1 MKKFL
6 TNDIC
11 KKIGISV
18 IMLAIM
24 LCSVFIVSKFA
35 TSPEYYKGTMQSID
49 DKKATVMGIT
59 AGAATTS
66 TILAAFPGD
75 VTTPIANQ
83 IMQISSYLMIVV
95 CVLVL
100 EKSVLTVMGYLAFNI
115 LVPIAC
121 VLFGIHTFIRKEF
134 LKTIALK
141 FVIFAMVIVTII
153 PLSVKIGDLICDSN
167 SVYIEQVT
175 EESIEENTE
184 KNTGEGTLD
193 ESWSDGIINKFKEG
207 AAYAG
212 NYAKEKLNNFID
224 AIAIFII
231 AYCAIPIIV
240 IVFVVWFFNFLFG
253 LKIPVNS
260 KILRKRTTGNENRTN
275 VVSEQG

>member
-134 LKTIALK
+134 
-141 FVIFAMVIVTII
+141 
-153 PLSVKIGDLICDSN
+153 
-167 SVYIEQVT
+167 
-175 EESIEENTE
+175 
-184 KNTGEGTLD
+184 
-193 ESWSDGIINKFKEG
+193 
-207 AAYAG
+207 
-212 NYAKEKLNNFID
+212 
-224 AIAIFII
+224 
-231 AYCAIPIIV
+231 
-240 IVFVVWFFNFLFG
+240 
-253 LKIPVNS
+253 
-260 KILRKRTTGNENRTN
+260 
-275 VVSEQG
+275 